1 MSHSTTATLDT
12 VADDTRATTT
22 TSADTRSTP
31 TPANNQLPTVRLC
44 TAGSVDDGKSTFV
57 GRLLHD
63 TKSILSDQY
72 EAVQRSSEARGLA
85 EADLSLLVDGLR
97 AEREQGIT
105 IDVAYRYFATDQRK
119 FILADCPGH
128 EQYTR
133 NTVTGMSTADVVILL
148 IDVRNG
154 VVRQTNRHATVAGLL
169 GVPHVVVA
177 VNKIDLV
184 DYDEATL
191 RTIEDQVAALADRA
205 HLNDVRVVPIS
216 SLKGDNV
223 VETSARTPW
232 YTGPSIVEILENI
245 DDAVTVDDA
254 ATVDNAADRA
264 LRLPVDYVIRDHD
277 SEYRGFAGRIAAGSV
292 GVGDEVTVTGGR
304 TARITTLS
312 IAGDPVELPARA
324 VAGSSVSVELDTDI
338 DLSRG
343 ALIAGT
349 PHPATTN
356 TVEATIVHTSQ
367 RPLVV
372 RRRLLLRYG
381 AHTTKAQLLDIQGI
395 IDVDS
400 GKLLP
405 TRPSE
410 FNDEPVTT
418 LESNEL
424 ARVTIKTRDAIPF
437 EPYQPG
443 GKIGSFLLIDD
454 QTGDTVAA
462 GLVLPREGQQA
473 DSATA

>member
-12 VADDTRATTT
+12 AADDTHATTT
-22 TSADTRSTP
+22 TSDDIRTAPTP
-31 TPANNQLPTVRLC
+31 TNNELPTVRLC

-148 IDVRNG
+148 IDVRNE

-184 DYDEATL
+184 DYDEATF

-223 VETSARTPW
+223 VERSARTPW

-245 DDAVTVDDA
+245 DDAATVEDA
-254 ATVDNAADRA
+254 ADQA

-292 GVGDEVTVTGGR
+292 AVGDEVTVTDGR

-312 IAGDPVELPARA
+312 IAGDPVEAPARA

-349 PHPATTN
+349 PHPHTAN
-356 TVEATIVHTSQ
+356 TVQATIVHTSQ

-381 AHTTKAQLLDIQGI
+381 AHTTKAQLSDIQGI

-400 GKLLP
+400 GTLLP

-462 GLVLPREGQQA
+462 GLVLPREAEQA
-473 DSATA
+473 NRATA

>member
-1 MSHSTTATLDT
+1 MSHTTTATLDT
-12 VADDTRATTT
+12 VADETRAE
-22 TSADTRSTP
+22 ASTAPAP
-31 TPANNQLPTVRLC
+31 TNNELPTVRLC

-184 DYDEATL
+184 DYDETTF
-191 RTIEDQVAALADRA
+191 RTIEDKVAALADRA

-223 VETSARTPW
+223 VERSARTPW

-245 DDAVTVDDA
+245 DDA
-254 ATVDNAADRA
+254 ATVDNAADQD
-264 LRLPVDYVIRDHD
+264 LRLMVDYVIRDHD

-312 IAGDPVELPARA
+312 IAGDPVEAPARA

-349 PHPATTN
+349 PHPAATN

-381 AHTTKAQLLDIQGI
+381 AHTTKAQLSDIQGI

-400 GKLLP
+400 GELLP

-462 GLVLPREGQQA
+462 GLVLPREAEQA
-473 DSATA
+473 DRATV

>member
-12 VADDTRATTT
+12 VAVDTRATTT

-31 TPANNQLPTVRLC
+31 TPANNELPTVRLC

-184 DYDEATL
+184 DYDEATF

-232 YTGPSIVEILENI
+232 YTGPSVVEILESI
-245 DDAVTVDDA
+245 DDVTSVEDA
-254 ATVDNAADRA
+254 ADQA

-312 IAGDPVELPARA
+312 IAGDPVEAPVRA

-349 PHPATTN
+349 PHPDTTN
-356 TVEATIVHTSQ
+356 TVQATIVHTSQ

-381 AHTTKAQLLDIQGI
+381 AHTTKAQLSEIQGI

-424 ARVTIKTRDAIPF
+424 ARVTITTRDPIPF

-443 GKIGSFLLIDD
+443 GKIGSLLLIDD

-462 GLVLPREGQQA
+462 GLILPREAQQA
-473 DSATA
+473 NRATA

>member
-12 VADDTRATTT
+12 AHAKTTAPDGT
-22 TSADTRSTP
+22 FTTP
-31 TPANNQLPTVRLC
+31 TPTNNELPTVRLC

-105 IDVAYRYFATDQRK
+105 IEVAYRYFATDQRK

-133 NTVTGMSTADVVILL
+133 NTVTGMSTADLVILL

-184 DYDEATL
+184 DYDETTFRA
-191 RTIEDQVAALADRA
+191 IEDQVAALVDRA

-223 VETSARTPW
+223 VERSARTPW

-245 DDAVTVDDA
+245 DDVNSAEDA
-254 ATVDNAADRA
+254 ADQD

-292 GVGDEVTVTGGR
+292 GVGDDVTVTGGH

-312 IAGDPVELPARA
+312 IAGDPVEAPTRA

-343 ALIAGT
+343 ALIAGI
-349 PHPATTN
+349 PHPDTTN
-356 TVEATIVHTSQ
+356 TVQATVVHTGH

-381 AHTTKAQLLDIQGI
+381 AHTTKAQLSDIQGI

-400 GKLLP
+400 GTLLP
-405 TRPSE
+405 TRPTE

-424 ARVTIKTRDAIPF
+424 ARVTITTRDAIPF

-462 GLVLPREGQQA
+462 GLVLPREA
-473 DSATA
+473 

>member
-12 VADDTRATTT
+12 VAETAV
-22 TSADTRSTP
+22 ADATP
-31 TPANNQLPTVRLC
+31 TSTNNELPTVRLC

-184 DYDEATL
+184 DYDEATF

-223 VETSARTPW
+223 VERSARTPW

-245 DDAVTVDDA
+245 DDAATVDDA
-254 ATVDNAADRA
+254 AEQA

-312 IAGDPVELPARA
+312 IAGDPVEAPARA
-324 VAGSSVSVELDTDI
+324 VTGSSVSVELDTDI

-349 PHPATTN
+349 PHPDTTN
-356 TVEATIVHTSQ
+356 TVQATIVHTSQ

-381 AHTTKAQLLDIQGI
+381 AHTTKAQLSDIQGI

-462 GLVLPREGQQA
+462 GLVLPREAQQTNR
-473 DSATA
+473 ATV

>member
-12 VADDTRATTT
+12 AADDTHATTT
-22 TSADTRSTP
+22 TSDDIRTAPTP
-31 TPANNQLPTVRLC
+31 TNNELPTVRLC

-184 DYDEATL
+184 DYDEATF

-223 VETSARTPW
+223 VERSARTPW

-245 DDAVTVDDA
+245 DDAATVEDA
-254 ATVDNAADRA
+254 ADQA

-292 GVGDEVTVTGGR
+292 GVGDEVTVTDGR

-312 IAGDPVELPARA
+312 IAGDPVEAPARA

-349 PHPATTN
+349 PHPHTAN
-356 TVEATIVHTSQ
+356 TVQATIVHTSQ

-381 AHTTKAQLLDIQGI
+381 AHTTKAQLSDIQGI

-400 GKLLP
+400 GTLLP

-462 GLVLPREGQQA
+462 GLVLPREAEQA
-473 DSATA
+473 NRATA

>member
-12 VADDTRATTT
+12 AADDTHATTT
-22 TSADTRSTP
+22 TSDDIDTAPTP
-31 TPANNQLPTVRLC
+31 TNNELPTVRLC

-184 DYDEATL
+184 DYDEATF

-232 YTGPSIVEILENI
+232 YTGPSIVEILESI
-245 DDAVTVDDA
+245 DDVTSVEDA
-254 ATVDNAADRA
+254 ADQA

-312 IAGDPVELPARA
+312 IAGDPVEAPARA

-349 PHPATTN
+349 PHPHTAN
-356 TVEATIVHTSQ
+356 TVQATIVHTSQ

-381 AHTTKAQLLDIQGI
+381 AHTTKAQLSDIQGI

-400 GKLLP
+400 GTLLP

-462 GLVLPREGQQA
+462 GLVLPREAEQA
-473 DSATA
+473 NRATA

>member
-1 MSHSTTATLDT
+1 MSHTTTATLD
-12 VADDTRATTT
+12 AAGETRAEA
-22 TSADTRSTP
+22 SATP
-31 TPANNQLPTVRLC
+31 TPTNNELPTVRLC

-184 DYDEATL
+184 DYDEATF
-191 RTIEDQVAALADRA
+191 RAIEDQVAALADRA
-205 HLNDVRVVPIS
+205 HLNDVCVVPIS

-223 VETSARTPW
+223 VERSPRTPW

-245 DDAVTVDDA
+245 DDAATVEDA
-254 ATVDNAADRA
+254 ADQD

-312 IAGDPVELPARA
+312 IAGDPVEAPARA
-324 VAGSSVSVELDTDI
+324 VVGSSVSVELDTDI

-381 AHTTKAQLLDIQGI
+381 AHTTKAQLSDIQGI

-462 GLVLPREGQQA
+462 GLVLPREAEPA
-473 DSATA
+473 DRATV

>member
-12 VADDTRATTT
+12 AADDTHATTT
-22 TSADTRSTP
+22 TSDDIRTAPTP
-31 TPANNQLPTVRLC
+31 TNNELPTVRLC

-148 IDVRNG
+148 IDVRNE

-184 DYDEATL
+184 DYDEATF

-223 VETSARTPW
+223 VERSARTPW

-245 DDAVTVDDA
+245 DDAATVEDA
-254 ATVDNAADRA
+254 ADQA

-292 GVGDEVTVTGGR
+292 GVGDEVTVTDGR

-312 IAGDPVELPARA
+312 IAGDPVEAPARA

-349 PHPATTN
+349 PHPHTAN
-356 TVEATIVHTSQ
+356 TVQATIVHTSQ

-381 AHTTKAQLLDIQGI
+381 AHTTKAQLSDIQGI

-400 GKLLP
+400 GTLLP

-462 GLVLPREGQQA
+462 GLVLPREAEQA
-473 DSATA
+473 NRATA

>member
-12 VADDTRATTT
+12 AADDTHATTT
-22 TSADTRSTP
+22 TSDDIRTAPTP
-31 TPANNQLPTVRLC
+31 TNNELPTVRLC

-154 VVRQTNRHATVAGLL
+154 VVRQTNRHATVVGLL

-184 DYDEATL
+184 DYDEATF

-223 VETSARTPW
+223 VERSARTPW

-245 DDAVTVDDA
+245 DDAATAEDA
-254 ATVDNAADRA
+254 ADQA

-292 GVGDEVTVTGGR
+292 RVGDEVTVTDGR

-312 IAGDPVELPARA
+312 IAGDPVEAPARA

-349 PHPATTN
+349 PHPHTAN
-356 TVEATIVHTSQ
+356 TVQATIVHTSQ

-381 AHTTKAQLLDIQGI
+381 AHTTKAQLSDIQGI

-400 GKLLP
+400 GTLLP

-462 GLVLPREGQQA
+462 GLVLPREAEQA
-473 DSATA
+473 NRATA

>member
-1 MSHSTTATLDT
+1 MSHSTTAALDAARET
-12 VADDTRATTT
+12 ANVPNE
-22 TSADTRSTP
+22 TP
-31 TPANNQLPTVRLC
+31 TTANNELPTVRLC

-184 DYDEATL
+184 DYDEATF

-223 VETSARTPW
+223 VERSARTPW
-232 YTGPSIVEILENI
+232 YTGPSVVEILENI
-245 DDAVTVDDA
+245 DDINSVEDT
-254 ATVDNAADRA
+254 ADQD

-292 GVGDEVTVTGGR
+292 GVGDDVTVTGGR
-304 TARITTLS
+304 TARITSLS
-312 IAGDPVELPARA
+312 IAGDPVGEPARA

-349 PHPATTN
+349 PHPDTTN
-356 TVEATIVHTSQ
+356 TVEATVVHTSQ

-381 AHTTKAQLLDIQGI
+381 AHTTKTQLSDIQGI

-400 GKLLP
+400 GELLS
-405 TRPSE
+405 TRPTE

-424 ARVTIKTRDAIPF
+424 ARVTIKTRDRIPF
-437 EPYQPG
+437 ESYQPG

-462 GLVLPREGQQA
+462 GLVLPPKAEQTERSQA
-473 DSATA
+473 

>member
-12 VADDTRATTT
+12 AADDTHATTT
-22 TSADTRSTP
+22 TSDDIRTAPTP
-31 TPANNQLPTVRLC
+31 TNNELPTVRLC

-184 DYDEATL
+184 DYDEATF

-223 VETSARTPW
+223 VERSARTPW

-245 DDAVTVDDA
+245 DDAATVEDA
-254 ATVDNAADRA
+254 ADQA

-292 GVGDEVTVTGGR
+292 GVGDEVTVTDGR

-312 IAGDPVELPARA
+312 IAGDPVEAPARA

-349 PHPATTN
+349 PHPHTAN
-356 TVEATIVHTSQ
+356 TVQATIVHTSQ

-381 AHTTKAQLLDIQGI
+381 AHTTKAQLSDIQGI

-400 GKLLP
+400 GTLLP

-424 ARVTIKTRDAIPF
+424 ARVTIKARDAIPF

-462 GLVLPREGQQA
+462 GLVLPREAEQA
-473 DSATA
+473 NRATA

>member
-1 MSHSTTATLDT
+1 M
-12 VADDTRATTT
+12 
-22 TSADTRSTP
+22 
-31 TPANNQLPTVRLC
+31 
-44 TAGSVDDGKSTFV
+44 
-57 GRLLHD
+57 
-63 TKSILSDQY
+63 
-72 EAVQRSSEARGLA
+72 A
-85 EADLSLLVDGLR
+85 EADLLLLVDGLR

-184 DYDEATL
+184 DYDETTF

-205 HLNDVRVVPIS
+205 HLNDVRVVLIS

-223 VETSARTPW
+223 VERSARTPW
-232 YTGPSIVEILENI
+232 YTGPSIVEILESI
-245 DDAVTVDDA
+245 DDA
-254 ATVDNAADRA
+254 ATVDNAVDQD
-264 LRLPVDYVIRDHD
+264 LRLMVDYVIRDHD

-312 IAGDPVELPARA
+312 IAGDPVEAPARA

-349 PHPATTN
+349 PHPAATN

-381 AHTTKAQLLDIQGI
+381 AHTTKAQLSDIQGI

-400 GKLLP
+400 GELLP

-424 ARVTIKTRDAIPF
+424 ASVTIKTRDAIPF

-462 GLVLPREGQQA
+462 GLVLPREAEQA
-473 DSATA
+473 DRATV

>member
-1 MSHSTTATLDT
+1 MSHSTTVTLDT

-31 TPANNQLPTVRLC
+31 TPANNELPTVRLC
-44 TAGSVDDGKSTFV
+44 TAGSVDDDKSTFV

-184 DYDEATL
+184 GYDEATF

-232 YTGPSIVEILENI
+232 YTGPSIVEILESI
-245 DDAVTVDDA
+245 DDVTSVEDA
-254 ATVDNAADRA
+254 ADQA

-312 IAGDPVELPARA
+312 IAGDPVEAPVCA

-356 TVEATIVHTSQ
+356 TVQATIVHTSQ

-381 AHTTKAQLLDIQGI
+381 AHTTKAQLSDIQGI

-405 TRPSE
+405 TRPTE

-424 ARVTIKTRDAIPF
+424 ARVTIKTRDPIPF

-462 GLVLPREGQQA
+462 GLVLPREAQQVNR
-473 DSATA
+473 ATA

>member
-12 VADDTRATTT
+12 AADDTHATTT
-22 TSADTRSTP
+22 TSDDIRTAPTP
-31 TPANNQLPTVRLC
+31 TNNELPTVRLC

-184 DYDEATL
+184 DYDEATF

-223 VETSARTPW
+223 VERSARTPW

-245 DDAVTVDDA
+245 DDAATVEDA
-254 ATVDNAADRA
+254 ADQA

-292 GVGDEVTVTGGR
+292 GVGDEVTVTDGR

-312 IAGDPVELPARA
+312 IAGDPVEAPARA

-349 PHPATTN
+349 PHPHTAN
-356 TVEATIVHTSQ
+356 TVQATIVHTSQ

-381 AHTTKAQLLDIQGI
+381 AHTTKAQLSDIQGI

-400 GKLLP
+400 GTLLP

-424 ARVTIKTRDAIPF
+424 ARVTIKTRDALPF

-462 GLVLPREGQQA
+462 GLVLPREAEQA
-473 DSATA
+473 NRATA

>member
-1 MSHSTTATLDT
+1 MSHSTTVTLDT

-22 TSADTRSTP
+22 TSADTRSAP
-31 TPANNQLPTVRLC
+31 TPANNELPTVRLC
-44 TAGSVDDGKSTFV
+44 TAGSVDDDKSTFV

-184 DYDEATL
+184 GYDEATF

-232 YTGPSIVEILENI
+232 YTGPSIVEILESI
-245 DDAVTVDDA
+245 DDVTSVEDA
-254 ATVDNAADRA
+254 ADQA

-312 IAGDPVELPARA
+312 IAGDPVETPVRA

-349 PHPATTN
+349 SHPDTTN

-381 AHTTKAQLLDIQGI
+381 AHTTKAQLSDIQGI

-405 TRPSE
+405 THPSE

-462 GLVLPREGQQA
+462 GLVLPREGQQT

>member
-12 VADDTRATTT
+12 AADDTHATTT
-22 TSADTRSTP
+22 TSDDIRTAPTP
-31 TPANNQLPTVRLC
+31 TNNELPTVRLC

-133 NTVTGMSTADVVILL
+133 STVTGMSTADVVILL

-184 DYDEATL
+184 DYDEATF

-223 VETSARTPW
+223 VERSARTPW

-245 DDAVTVDDA
+245 DDAATVEDA
-254 ATVDNAADRA
+254 ADQA

-292 GVGDEVTVTGGR
+292 GVGDEVTVTDGR

-312 IAGDPVELPARA
+312 IAGDPVEAPARA

-349 PHPATTN
+349 PHPHTAN
-356 TVEATIVHTSQ
+356 TVQATIVHTSQ

-381 AHTTKAQLLDIQGI
+381 AHTTKAQLSDIQGI

-400 GKLLP
+400 GTLLP

-462 GLVLPREGQQA
+462 GLVLPREAEQA
-473 DSATA
+473 NRATA

>member
-12 VADDTRATTT
+12 AADDTHATTT
-22 TSADTRSTP
+22 TSDDIRTAPTP
-31 TPANNQLPTVRLC
+31 TNNELPTVRLC

-184 DYDEATL
+184 DYDEATF

-223 VETSARTPW
+223 VERSARTPW

-245 DDAVTVDDA
+245 DDAATVEDA
-254 ATVDNAADRA
+254 ADQA

-292 GVGDEVTVTGGR
+292 GVGDEVTVTDGR

-312 IAGDPVELPARA
+312 IAGDPVEAPARA

-349 PHPATTN
+349 PHPHTAN
-356 TVEATIVHTSQ
+356 TVQATIVHTSQ

-381 AHTTKAQLLDIQGI
+381 AHTTKAQLSDIQGI

-400 GKLLP
+400 GTLLP

-454 QTGDTVAA
+454 QTSDTVAA
-462 GLVLPREGQQA
+462 GLVLPREAEQA
-473 DSATA
+473 NRATA

>member
-12 VADDTRATTT
+12 AADDTHATTT
-22 TSADTRSTP
+22 TSDDIRTAPTP
-31 TPANNQLPTVRLC
+31 TNNELPTVRLC

-184 DYDEATL
+184 DYDEATF

-223 VETSARTPW
+223 VERSARTPW

-245 DDAVTVDDA
+245 DDAATVEDA
-254 ATVDNAADRA
+254 ADQA

-292 GVGDEVTVTGGR
+292 GVGDEVTVTDGR

-312 IAGDPVELPARA
+312 IAGDPVEAPARA

-349 PHPATTN
+349 PHPHAAN
-356 TVEATIVHTSQ
+356 TVQATIVHTSQ

-372 RRRLLLRYG
+372 RRRLSLRYG
-381 AHTTKAQLLDIQGI
+381 AHTTKAQLSDIQGI

-400 GKLLP
+400 GTLLP

-462 GLVLPREGQQA
+462 GLVLPREAEQA
-473 DSATA
+473 NRATA

>member
-12 VADDTRATTT
+12 AADDTHATTT
-22 TSADTRSTP
+22 TSDDIRTAPTP
-31 TPANNQLPTVRLC
+31 TNNELPTVRLC

-148 IDVRNG
+148 IDVRNE

-184 DYDEATL
+184 DYDEATF

-223 VETSARTPW
+223 VERSARTPW
-232 YTGPSIVEILENI
+232 YTGPSIVEILESI
-245 DDAVTVDDA
+245 DDA
-254 ATVDNAADRA
+254 ATVEDAADQA

-292 GVGDEVTVTGGR
+292 GVGDEVTVTDGR

-312 IAGDPVELPARA
+312 IAGDPVEAPARA

-349 PHPATTN
+349 PHPHTAN
-356 TVEATIVHTSQ
+356 TVQATIVHTSQ

-381 AHTTKAQLLDIQGI
+381 AHTTKAQLSDIQGI

-400 GKLLP
+400 GTLLP

-462 GLVLPREGQQA
+462 GLVLPREAEQA
-473 DSATA
+473 NRATA

>member
-12 VADDTRATTT
+12 VADGTRATTT

-31 TPANNQLPTVRLC
+31 TPANNELPTVRLC

-184 DYDEATL
+184 DYDEATF
-191 RTIEDQVAALADRA
+191 RTIEDQVTALADRA

-232 YTGPSIVEILENI
+232 YTGPSIVEMLESI
-245 DDAVTVDDA
+245 DDVTSVEDA
-254 ATVDNAADRA
+254 ADQA

-304 TARITTLS
+304 AARITTLS
-312 IAGDPVELPARA
+312 IAGDPVEAPVRA

-349 PHPATTN
+349 PHPDTTN
-356 TVEATIVHTSQ
+356 TVQATIVHTSQ

-381 AHTTKAQLLDIQGI
+381 AHTTKAQLSEIQGI

-424 ARVTIKTRDAIPF
+424 ARVTIKTRDPIPF

-462 GLVLPREGQQA
+462 GLVLPREAQQA
-473 DSATA
+473 NRATS

>member
-1 MSHSTTATLDT
+1 M
-12 VADDTRATTT
+12 
-22 TSADTRSTP
+22 
-31 TPANNQLPTVRLC
+31 
-44 TAGSVDDGKSTFV
+44 
-57 GRLLHD
+57 
-63 TKSILSDQY
+63 
-72 EAVQRSSEARGLA
+72 A
-85 EADLSLLVDGLR
+85 EADLLLLVDGLR

-184 DYDEATL
+184 DYDETTF

-205 HLNDVRVVPIS
+205 HLNDVRVVLIS

-223 VETSARTPW
+223 VERSARTPW
-232 YTGPSIVEILENI
+232 YTGPSIVEILESI
-245 DDAVTVDDA
+245 DDA
-254 ATVDNAADRA
+254 ATVDNAVDQD
-264 LRLPVDYVIRDHD
+264 LRLMVDYVIRDHD

-312 IAGDPVELPARA
+312 IAGDPVEAPARA

-349 PHPATTN
+349 PHPAATN

-381 AHTTKAQLLDIQGI
+381 AHTTKAQLSDIQGI

-400 GKLLP
+400 GELLP

-424 ARVTIKTRDAIPF
+424 ASVTIKTRDAIPF

-454 QTGDTVAA
+454 QMGDTVAA
-462 GLVLPREGQQA
+462 GLVLPREAEQA
-473 DSATA
+473 DRATV

>member
-12 VADDTRATTT
+12 AADDTHATTT
-22 TSADTRSTP
+22 TSDDIRTAPTP
-31 TPANNQLPTVRLC
+31 TNNELPTVRLC

-154 VVRQTNRHATVAGLL
+154 VVRQTNRHATVVGLL

-184 DYDEATL
+184 DYDEATF

-223 VETSARTPW
+223 VERSARTPW

-245 DDAVTVDDA
+245 DDAATAEDA
-254 ATVDNAADRA
+254 ADQA

-292 GVGDEVTVTGGR
+292 RVGDEVTVTDGR

-312 IAGDPVELPARA
+312 IAGDPVEAPARA
-324 VAGSSVSVELDTDI
+324 VAGSSVSVELDMDI

-349 PHPATTN
+349 PHPHTAN
-356 TVEATIVHTSQ
+356 TVQATIVHTSQ

-381 AHTTKAQLLDIQGI
+381 AHTTKAQLSDIQGI

-400 GKLLP
+400 GTLLP

-462 GLVLPREGQQA
+462 GLVLPREAEQA
-473 DSATA
+473 NRATA

>member
-31 TPANNQLPTVRLC
+31 TPANNELPTVRLC

-184 DYDEATL
+184 DYDEATF

-223 VETSARTPW
+223 VETFARTPW
-232 YTGPSIVEILENI
+232 YTGPSIVEILESI
-245 DDAVTVDDA
+245 DDVTSVEDA
-254 ATVDNAADRA
+254 ADQA

-312 IAGDPVELPARA
+312 IAGDPVEAPVRA

-349 PHPATTN
+349 PHPDTTN
-356 TVEATIVHTSQ
+356 TVQATIVHTSQ

-381 AHTTKAQLLDIQGI
+381 AHTTKAQLSEIHGI

-424 ARVTIKTRDAIPF
+424 ARVTIKTRDPIPF

-462 GLVLPREGQQA
+462 GLVLPWEAQQA
-473 DSATA
+473 NRATA